1 MKDKRRPTMQNRPI
15 LKPSVA
21 LFAFAF
27 AVAGMTVLLTAAEPP
42 SLNEHLQP
50 LKFYL
55 GNWNLRWT
63 NPDGQALPGKAT
75 FKADAGGS
83 IVSGRTEFT
92 DKEGNLLSMRLSV
105 ISWQVETRSVTEV
118 YFESNGSHGSN
129 VLVDQAGA
137 RLLWQGHGYGGDG
150 KPGHGM
156 MELQKVDEN
165 TWTARFVRV
174 THAGEPVPNSPKVV
188 FTRTK

>member
-1 MKDKRRPTMQNRPI
+1 MNKTLCSI
-15 LKPSVA
+15 
-21 LFAFAF
+21 
-27 AVAGMTVLLTAAEPP
+27 VLAINIVGTTAALHAADPP

-63 NPDGQALPGKAT
+63 DPDGQALPGKAT

-83 IVSGRTEFT
+83 IVTGRTEFT
-92 DKEGNLLSMRLSV
+92 GKEGNLLSMRLSV
-105 ISWQVETRSVTEV
+105 ISWLVETKSVTEV

-129 VLVDQAGA
+129 VLVDQAGD

-174 THAGEPVPNSPKVV
+174 THAGEPMPDGPKVT
-188 FTRTK
+188 FSRAK